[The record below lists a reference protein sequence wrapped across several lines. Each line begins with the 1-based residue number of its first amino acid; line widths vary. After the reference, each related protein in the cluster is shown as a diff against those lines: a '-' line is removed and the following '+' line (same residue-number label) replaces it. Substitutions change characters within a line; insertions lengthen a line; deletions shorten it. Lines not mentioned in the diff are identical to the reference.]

1 MKHALIAA
9 VAALAISSVAAQAQ
23 GLPPGVYENSQPHP
37 QWSQAERQAAADP
50 VSWFQ
55 HLFGGGNQ
63 QPTNVASNQAKTG
76 VAPSAQ
82 D

>member
-1 MKHALIAA
+1 MKHALLAA
-9 VAALAISSVAAQAQ
+9 AAALAISSVAAQAQ

-55 HLFGGGNQ
+55 HLFGGSNQ
-63 QPTNVASNQAKTG
+63 QPTNVASNQAAKTG
-76 VAPSAQ
+76 APAQ
-82 D
+82 N